1 MRPHPEIRVHDC
13 LNVRGQQNA
22 SRGGYV
28 CVPGEPR
35 PGDKG
40 GGGGGGGGDPGARQ
54 GVFWVVTPDGRGR
67 PGPGLWFL
75 AGILAG
81 FAFSTVMCK
90 LNCDWARLGQN
101 LRDSLGYLGRCVCP
115 KKPEP
120 S

>member
-1 MRPHPEIRVHDC
+1 MHDC

-75 AGILAG
+75 GKSVCIGMIQESHGIVNNAWLLLDCS
-81 FAFSTVMCK
+81 FFMLKVT
-90 LNCDWARLGQN
+90 R
-101 LRDSLGYLGRCVCP
+101 GRPPHGLCRRP
-115 KKPEP
+115 
-120 S
+120 